1 MGTCKEKQVTNEII
15 KQYKSDWKEKQ
26 MKEYLKHVIEDVQTI
41 YSRIEDDTSRQ
52 IFESRLMLTLAQ
64 RKKDENIVDFLRAER
79 DKDKRLLE
87 LFGRKVE
94 TGKGTFIY
102 GAGECGRYLA
112 GSRLMEG
119 TQFLGFIDSKEWAQG
134 TIQGAP
140 VYKPEDAVKVCDSA
154 NVILSMQAWLSRRQ
168 AKAQLEKMGVEW
180 RVIDVGGVL
189 FEIDR
194 KAIFKHNDPY
204 YRHFYNLLRNDAAV
218 IEAFEK
224 IRNTER
230 PIACWCSFE
239 KGDFIGKLL
248 KEECGEGILPW
259 QCYIVKEKDR
269 GEYNGIPVY
278 TYEEAAGI
286 YDSLDIVIETQR
298 DREDAL
304 EKITMGKVL
313 GEVIDFYAIE
323 KELYRRQY
331 FDFFKYD
338 GGKETFVDAGVCN
351 LESTLGFIDWCNG
364 NYNRVFAFEPDDENY
379 KHCKERCALMENVSL
394 FHSGLFDRRGNI
406 GFTSGLGGSSRVVDR
421 ELATYADSEIQ
432 VVDLDSVVK
441 GEEVSFI
448 KMDIEGAEEK
458 ALLGAKRII
467 TEQKPKLAISV
478 YHKPEDIIELPALV
492 LSMRPDYNLAF
503 RHYSANSTNET
514 VMYAW

>member
-1 MGTCKEKQVTNEII
+1 
-15 KQYKSDWKEKQ
+15 
-26 MKEYLKHVIEDVQTI
+26 MKEYLRRVSEDVQMI
-41 YSRIEDDTSRQ
+41 YARIEDDISRQ
-52 IFESRLMLTLAQ
+52 IFESRLMLTLAR
-64 RKKDENIVDFLRAER
+64 RKQDEDVVAFLRAER
-79 DKDKRLLE
+79 DNDKRLLE
-87 LFGRKVE
+87 LFQKEVE

-112 GSRLMEG
+112 GSRLMEE
-119 TQFLGFIDSKEWAQG
+119 TQFLGFIDSKEWSQG
-134 TIQGAP
+134 TIQGAR
-140 VYKPEDAVKVCDSA
+140 VYKPEDAVKVCDGA
-154 NVILSMQAWLSRRQ
+154 NVILSMQTGLFRRQ
-168 AKAQLEKMGVEW
+168 AKEWIEKQAKEW
-180 RVIDVGGVL
+180 KVIDAGRVL

-194 KAIFKHNDPY
+194 ENAFKHNDPFFNHLY
-204 YRHFYNLLRNDAAV
+204 DLICADPIV
-218 IEAFEK
+218 IKAFEK
-224 IRNTER
+224 IRNAER

-239 KGDFIGKLL
+239 KGDFIGKML
-248 KEECGEGILPW
+248 KEKCGEGIPPW

-286 YDSLDIVIETQR
+286 YNSLDIVIETQK

-304 EKITMGKVL
+304 EKIAMGKVL
-313 GEVIDFYAIE
+313 GEVIDFLAIE

-338 GGKETFVDAGVCN
+338 GRQETFVDAGVCD
-351 LESTLGFIDWCNG
+351 LGSTLGFIEWCNG
-364 NYNRVFAFEPDDENY
+364 NYNRVYAFEPDEENY

-406 GFTSGLGGSSRVVDR
+406 EFASGLNGSSRVVDR
-421 ELATYADSEIQ
+421 ELDIYANSEIQ
-432 VVDLDSVVK
+432 VVDLDSVAK
-441 GEEVSFI
+441 GEVISFI

-467 TEQKPKLAISV
+467 TEQKPKLAICV
-478 YHKPEDIIELPALV
+478 YHKPEDIIGLPALV
-492 LSMRPDYNLAF
+492 LAMRPDYKLAF
-503 RHYSANSTNET
+503 RHYSVNSTNET